1 MNNVRCTDARPG
13 ELGAVSIKTILMLVA
28 ITVAAFIVI
37 KITPVYVDQRQ
48 VTFKVEDL
56 ANKSAVRNSKVED
69 IQKAIDAIR
78 KEYSLPENSINLVSR
93 EQGKVQI
100 SINYQRT
107 IDLVVTSYDWK
118 VAHTADGKDL

>member
-13 ELGAVSIKTILMLVA
+13 ELGAVSFKTILMLVG

-93 EQGKVQI
+93 EQGKVKI

>member
-69 IQKAIDAIR
+69 IQKAIDAFR

-100 SINYQRT
+100 SINYRRT